1 MNERAAAQKL
11 SPMYEFARRIGELV
25 FSPGYYSG
33 PWWVYF
39 RGKRR
44 RCGNYTGAKAWA
56 AYLQRRFGSW
66 SDNGIAV
73 GKVLGESS

>member
-1 MNERAAAQKL
+1 MDEKPHGQQH
-11 SPMYEFARRIGELV
+11 SPMYEFARRLGELV
-25 FSPGYYSG
+25 FSPDYYLG

-39 RGKRR
+39 RGCRR

-66 SDNGIAV
+66 ADNGIAV
-73 GKVLGESS
+73 GKVLGESN